1 MLSCV
6 SATTCFVTL
15 RWRVMQSCKSAR
27 ASGVA
32 GLILLVFAIALYGHT
47 IDVYVEP
54 EACSAERALASARQ
68 NPLFVQN
75 TFFASARAHPLN

>member
-1 MLSCV
+1 
-6 SATTCFVTL
+6 
-15 RWRVMQSCKSAR
+15 MQSCKSAR

-32 GLILLVFAIALYGHT
+32 GLILLVFAMALYGHT

-54 EACSAERALASARQ
+54 EACSVERVLASARQ

-75 TFFASARAHPLN
+75 TFFASARAHPLNWTRLCQDDLIYYKTLVNI